1 MLGLRHS
8 TNIKSLM
15 YGFDLDDSQTL
26 DPADLASLA
35 GRHKL
40 RIASLN
46 QPVLLTKPR

>member
-1 MLGLRHS
+1 LRHS

-15 YGFDLDDSQTL
+15 YGFDLDGSESL

-40 RIASLN
+40 RITSLT
-46 QPVLLTKPR
+46 QPILLTKPR